1 MAHAPEI
8 PPETGRPAPLH
19 FGPRR
24 LAAAGILAAIVAILM
39 AAPRLH
45 EGLLSVLE
53 AARRVAEVAPW
64 QAALLVIVFAAAS
77 AMLAFVSTALIVP
90 FVVYTWPPAVALLLL
105 WTGWLLG
112 GVCAYTVGRVLG
124 RPVIR
129 TLLSADVMER
139 YEKRFTSRM
148 SFGMVLLVQL
158 ALPSEIPGYL
168 LGAAGYS
175 FLAYIAALGL
185 AELPYALATVF
196 IGLGLVAREL
206 TTLIG
211 VAVAAL
217 VLGGYS
223 LARLHRRLTAD

>member
-1 MAHAPEI
+1 
-8 PPETGRPAPLH
+8 
-19 FGPRR
+19 
-24 LAAAGILAAIVAILM
+24 M

-53 AARRVAEVAPW
+53 AARRVAEVSPW

-90 FVVYTWPPAVALLLL
+90 FVVYTWPPAIALLLL

-112 GVCAYTVGRVLG
+112 GACAYTVGRVLG

-129 TLLSADVMER
+129 TLLSADVIER
-139 YEKRFTSRM
+139 YEQRFTSRM
-148 SFGMVLLVQL
+148 SFGMVILVQL

-168 LGAAGYS
+168 LGTARYS
-175 FLAYIAALGL
+175 FFAYLAALGL

-211 VAVAAL
+211 VTVAAL

-223 LARLHRRLTAD
+223 LSRLHRRLTTE